1 MSPNSPSAAL
11 HSRPRVA
18 VSACLLGESVRYDGA
33 HKRDRYITDHLAE
46 VIDFVPVCPEVEAG
60 FGVPR
65 PTIQLRKLGNEIRVV
80 RSDDPSMDVTAKIDA
95 VAERRAQQLSGEISG
110 FILKKKSP
118 SCGMERVP
126 VAIEP
131 GRPHDR
137 SGTGRF
143 AQTFHQLAPLIPLE
157 EEGRLCDAALRENFL
172 ERVYALHRWQ
182 QLDLSQPAALV
193 DFHARHKFMLMARG
207 GDWYTRLGRIV
218 AGVTRENA
226 RDRADV
232 YIQHF
237 MQVMARVVT
246 RKRQI
251 NVLQHAMGY
260 LKHDL
265 ATEDKQELLGV
276 FHAYRHAYVPL
287 AAPLTL
293 LRHHLRKH
301 PQDYLARQHY
311 FEPYPDA
318 LALRAAI

>member
-1 MSPNSPSAAL
+1 MSHPSSNEAA
-11 HSRPRVA
+11 HPRPRVA
-18 VSACLLGESVRYDGA
+18 VSACLLGEQVRYDGA
-33 HKRDRYITDHLAE
+33 HKRDRYITDQLAQL
-46 VIDFVPVCPEVEAG
+46 IDFVPVCPEVEAG
-60 FGVPR
+60 LGVPR
-65 PTIQLRKLGNEIRVV
+65 PTIQLRKIENEIRVV
-80 RSDDPSMDVTAKIDA
+80 RSDDAAVDVTEQIDA
-95 VAERRAQQLSGEISG
+95 VAEKRAQQLTGEISG

-126 VAIEP
+126 VAIAQ

-137 SGTGRF
+137 SGIGRF
-143 AQTFHQLAPLIPLE
+143 AQTFHRLAPLIPLE

-182 QLDLSQPAALV
+182 QLDLTQPSSLV
-193 DFHARHKFMLMARG
+193 EFHARHKFMLMARG
-207 GDWYTRLGRIV
+207 GDWYVRLGRIV
-218 AGVTRENA
+218 AGVTRENMH
-226 RDRADV
+226 DRATA

-260 LKHDL
+260 LKQDL
-265 ATEDKQELLGV
+265 AAADKQELLEV
-276 FHAYRHAYVPL
+276 FQAYRHAYVPL

-301 PQDYLARQHY
+301 PQEYLARQHY

>member
-11 HSRPRVA
+11 HLRPRVA

-33 HKRDRYITDHLAE
+33 HKRDRYITDQLAE

-65 PTIQLRKLGNEIRVV
+65 PTIQLRKFANEIRVV
-80 RSDDPSMDVTAKIDA
+80 RSDDPTIDVTAKIDA
-95 VAERRAQQLSGEISG
+95 VAERRAQLLSGDISG

-126 VAIEP
+126 VAIEH

-137 SGTGRF
+137 SGVGRF
-143 AQTFHQLAPLIPLE
+143 VQTFHQLAPLIPLE

-207 GDWYTRLGRIV
+207 GDWYVRLGRIV
-218 AGVTRENA
+218 AGVTRENI
-226 RDRADV
+226 DVRAQA

-260 LKHDL
+260 LKQEL
-265 ATEDKQELLGV
+265 AAADKQELLEL
-276 FHAYRHAYVPL
+276 FQAYRQAYVPL

-301 PQDYLARQHY
+301 PQEYLARQHY

>member
-1 MSPNSPSAAL
+1 MSHNISHETPP
-11 HSRPRVA
+11 SRPRVA
-18 VSACLLGESVRYDGA
+18 VSACLLGQSVRYDGA
-33 HKRDRYITDHLAE
+33 HKRDRYLTDHLAE
-46 VIDFVPVCPEVEAG
+46 VIDFIPVCPEVEAG

-65 PTIQLRKLGNEIRVV
+65 PTIQLRKFDEQIRVV
-80 RSDDPSMDVTAKIDA
+80 RSDDAAIDVTAKIDA
-95 VAERRAQQLSGEISG
+95 VAQQRAQQLSGEISG

-131 GRPHDR
+131 GRPYDR

-143 AQTFHQLAPLIPLE
+143 TRTFHQLAPLVPLE

-182 QLDLSQPAALV
+182 QLDLNQPSAFV

-207 GDWYTRLGRIV
+207 GDWYVRLGRIV
-218 AGVTRENA
+218 AGVTRENSA
-226 RDRADV
+226 DRAQA

-260 LKHDL
+260 LKQDL
-265 ATEDKQELLGV
+265 AAADKQELLEV
-276 FHAYRHAYVPL
+276 FQAYRQAYVPL
-287 AAPLTL
+287 AVPLTL
-293 LRHHLRKH
+293 LRHHLRNH
-301 PQDYLARQHY
+301 PQEYLERQHY
-311 FEPYPDA
+311 LAPYPDA